1 MCADAYRRNNGQR
14 KGEGG
19 WEEGEARTL
28 DSIMKSKLLVSGM
41 QKGNGKGNSAATMR
55 LPRKP
60 ANDSSNFPIAEL
72 LYRVK
77 KEPLL

>member
-1 MCADAYRRNNGQR
+1 MYADNGQR

-19 WEEGEARTL
+19 WEEGETRSL
-28 DSIMKSKLLVSGM
+28 DSIMKSKLPVSGM
-41 QKGNGKGNSAATMR
+41 QKENGKGNAAATTR
-55 LPRKP
+55 LPRKLT
-60 ANDSSNFPIAEL
+60 NDSSNVPIAEL

>member
-1 MCADAYRRNNGQR
+1 MYADNGQR

-19 WEEGEARTL
+19 WEEGETRSL
-28 DSIMKSKLLVSGM
+28 DSIMKSKLPVSGM
-41 QKGNGKGNSAATMR
+41 QKENGKGNAVATVR
-55 LPRKP
+55 LPRKL
-60 ANDSSNFPIAEL
+60 ANDSSNFPITEL